1 MRPKRKAS
9 LDAFFRLFSGV
20 ARVVTREMAD
30 VVWLAYVLP
39 KFVPLQLMFYEKNS
53 PLFQRGVRGD

>member
-39 KFVPLQLMFYEKNS
+39 KFVPQSLRATTNVL
-53 PLFQRGVRGD
+53 